1 MLNFKKW
8 KMKKNKEY
16 SWKLNINECLSVSK
30 FNSCW
35 LISPIQSLT
44 AFVGMPVVIDDY
56 TVILH
61 FSFRFIW
68 QFSCISHDKS
78 VFLNENF
85 KLAGSVFV
93 WKSNIL
99 YTTLFSWSTVDL
111 SCWLTG
117 DWLEAVT
124 FPVNKKKTLPLAED
138 LKWRC

>member
-1 MLNFKKW
+1 MENEKKQRVQL
-8 KMKKNKEY
+8 KIEHKR
-16 SWKLNINECLSVSK
+16 VSLCVK
-30 FNSCW
+30 VQFLLTHQSN
-35 LISPIQSLT
+35 PTPSLT